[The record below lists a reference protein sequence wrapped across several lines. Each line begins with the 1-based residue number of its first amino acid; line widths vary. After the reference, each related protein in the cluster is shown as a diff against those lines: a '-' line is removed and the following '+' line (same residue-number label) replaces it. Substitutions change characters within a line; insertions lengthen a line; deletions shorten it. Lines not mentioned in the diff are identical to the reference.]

1 MSESTTMNT
10 GAEPLLRVTSL
21 TKRFTVRDAAGRK
34 GTIRAVEDVSF
45 TVEPG
50 RTVAVVGESGSGKS
64 TLARTVNRFYRPTSG
79 RIEFRGQD
87 ITDHSDRRLAREV
100 RQHMQFVFQDPY
112 SAINPRMTAN
122 EIIGEGLRI
131 HRIGDAASRRTRV
144 AELLDVVGLTPA
156 QGARYPHEFS
166 GGQRQR
172 IGIARA
178 LALRPALLVLD
189 EPVSALDVSIQAQI
203 VNLLQDI
210 QSESN
215 VAYIFIS
222 HDLSVV
228 RHIADEVIVMHL
240 GAVVESGPVEQVF
253 SHPEHAYTQSLLSA
267 VPIDDPRERG
277 ARDRAVYTAGR
288 TAFVHDEEPA

>member
-1 MSESTTMNT
+1 MTH
-10 GAEPLLRVTSL
+10 APLLKVTALS
-21 TKRFTVRDAAGRK
+21 KSFTVRDEAGRK
-34 GTIRAVEDVSF
+34 GVIQAVKDVSF
-45 TVEPG
+45 QVDRG

-64 TLARTVNRFYRPTSG
+64 TLARTVNRFYEPSSG
-79 RIEFRGQD
+79 SIEFRGQD
-87 ITDHSDRRLAREV
+87 ITTLSDRQLGTSV
-100 RQHMQFVFQDPY
+100 RKHMQFVFQDPY

-131 HRIGDAASRRTRV
+131 HRLGDASAQRARV
-144 AELLDVVGLTPA
+144 ARLLDVVGLTVA

-178 LALRPALLVLD
+178 LALEPELLVLD

-210 QSESN
+210 QAETG

-228 RHIADEVIVMHL
+228 RHIADEVLVMHL
-240 GAVVESGPVEQVF
+240 GAVVESGPVERVF
-253 SHPEHAYTQSLLSA
+253 SDPQHAYTQALLSS
-267 VPIDDPRERG
+267 VPISDPRARG
-277 ARDRAVYTAGR
+277 TRTRVVYDAGR
-288 TAFVHDEEPA
+288 TAFQTDEVAS

>member
-1 MSESTTMNT
+1 MTDTTVDAT
-10 GAEPLLRVTSL
+10 PLLRVTSL
-21 TKRFTVRDAAGRK
+21 SKRFTVRDAAGRK

-45 TVEPG
+45 TVERG

-87 ITDHSDRRLAREV
+87 ITDLSDRRLAGGL
-100 RQHMQFVFQDPY
+100 RQRMQFVFQDPY
-112 SAINPRMTAN
+112 AAINPRMTAG

-131 HRIGDAASRRTRV
+131 HRLGNAAAQRARV
-144 AELLDVVGLTPA
+144 TELLDIVGLTPA
-156 QGARYPHEFS
+156 QGTRYPHEFS

-178 LALRPALLVLD
+178 LALKPELLVLD
-189 EPVSALDVSIQAQI
+189 EPVSALDMSIQAQI

-210 QSESN
+210 QAESG

-228 RHIADEVIVMHL
+228 RHIADEVLVMHL
-240 GAVVESGPVEQVF
+240 GEVVESGPVEQVF
-253 SHPEHAYTQSLLSA
+253 DHPQHAYTQALLSA
-267 VPIDDPRERG
+267 VPINDPSERG
-277 ARDRAVYTAGR
+277 TRDRAVYYAGR
-288 TAFVHDEEPA
+288 TAFQVEEVAS

>member
-1 MSESTTMNT
+1 MTH
-10 GAEPLLRVTSL
+10 APLLKVTALS
-21 TKRFTVRDAAGRK
+21 KSFTVRDEAGRK
-34 GTIRAVEDVSF
+34 GVIQAVKDVSF
-45 TVEPG
+45 QVDRG

-64 TLARTVNRFYRPTSG
+64 TLARTVNRFYEPSSG
-79 RIEFRGQD
+79 SIEFRGQD
-87 ITDHSDRRLAREV
+87 ITTLSDRQLGTSV
-100 RQHMQFVFQDPY
+100 RKHMQFVFQDPY

-131 HRIGDAASRRTRV
+131 HRLGDASAQRARV
-144 AELLDVVGLTPA
+144 ARLLDVVGLTVA

-178 LALRPALLVLD
+178 LALEPELLVLD

-210 QSESN
+210 QAETG

-228 RHIADEVIVMHL
+228 RHIADEVLVMHL
-240 GAVVESGPVEQVF
+240 GAVVESGPVERVF
-253 SHPEHAYTQSLLSA
+253 SDPQHAYTQALLSS
-267 VPIDDPRERG
+267 VPISDPRERG
-277 ARDRAVYTAGR
+277 TRTRVVYDAGR
-288 TAFVHDEEPA
+288 TAFQTDEVAS